1 MINILFLYIVSII
14 SIAFNKSEN
23 IITVPL
29 FYHYGTYDMKLYIGD
44 ENDFK
49 FVELNLLSDILWLTP
64 PFFENNEI
72 LTKAQTE
79 NITANNHN
87 ITALGINTSIYFD
100 KERTVS
106 IDNYYLYYVD
116 NYIVRGYDSFPLA
129 LKFSNQNQSIVHL
142 LYKEKKINSLSFGL
156 KYSIENKTAKLFIG
170 GIPLYEL
177 SQFSYQT
184 SLSMNITKT
193 WSSVLDT
200 IHFNDC
206 NYKVNSVVSF
216 LPNNQYIL
224 VPMKFLDYLKQKIF
238 QNYFYNKTCVSVIYL
253 DGYGIE
259 CEYKFIE
266 YFPSIV
272 FTLQGINFT
281 LTRKELFDYKEG
293 VGIFLIRKKRSSP
306 DLWILGI
313 PFLSHYITKFNYEK
327 NEISFFSSHP
337 FIDEIVYTKDIIGMV
352 KPNLIFLSIIQI
364 LFSVML
370 IICRIRN
377 GI

>member
-129 LKFSNQNQSIVHL
+129 LKFSNQNQSIVNL
-142 LYKEKKINSLSFGL
+142 LYKEKKINS
-156 KYSIENKTAKLFIG
+156 
-170 GIPLYEL
+170 
-177 SQFSYQT
+177 
-184 SLSMNITKT
+184 
-193 WSSVLDT
+193 
-200 IHFNDC
+200 
-206 NYKVNSVVSF
+206 
-216 LPNNQYIL
+216 
-224 VPMKFLDYLKQKIF
+224 
-238 QNYFYNKTCVSVIYL
+238 
-253 DGYGIE
+253 
-259 CEYKFIE
+259 
-266 YFPSIV
+266 
-272 FTLQGINFT
+272 
-281 LTRKELFDYKEG
+281 
-293 VGIFLIRKKRSSP
+293 
-306 DLWILGI
+306 
-313 PFLSHYITKFNYEK
+313 
-327 NEISFFSSHP
+327 
-337 FIDEIVYTKDIIGMV
+337 
-352 KPNLIFLSIIQI
+352 
-364 LFSVML
+364 
-370 IICRIRN
+370 
-377 GI
+377 